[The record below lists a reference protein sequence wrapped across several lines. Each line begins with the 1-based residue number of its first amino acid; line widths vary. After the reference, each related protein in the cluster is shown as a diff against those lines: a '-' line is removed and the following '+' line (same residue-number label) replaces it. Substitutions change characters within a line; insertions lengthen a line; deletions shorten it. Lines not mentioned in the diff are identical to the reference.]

1 MNSPWIYLIIA
12 GIFEW
17 GWPVGLKLA
26 QKGESLN
33 WYWISFA
40 IVMMILSGFF
50 LMIAQK
56 EISIGTGYAV
66 WTGIGAVGTFL
77 IGVMFFGDPATL
89 ARFFFVSLIIIG
101 ILGLKFASAEGG

>member
-1 MNSPWIYLIIA
+1 MNNPWTYLIIA

-26 QKGESLN
+26 QKSESLN

-40 IVMMILSGFF
+40 IVMMVLSGSF

-56 EISIGTGYAV
+56 EISIGTAYAV

-101 ILGLKFASAEGG
+101 ILGLKLVSSEGG